1 MKVKICG
8 MTREKDIASALAAG
22 VDYLGFNF
30 IKQSPRCVDF
40 EWSIN
45 MAKKY
50 HLNRKFV
57 SLFNTSEEKKIKKL
71 EQILPESVL
80 QYYGDLP
87 FLTSLNRFY
96 PVNATLL
103 KQLKPNHSFNKC
115 KDKYLVDNM
124 DDRLGGTGKKFDWNL
139 LHSWPLDSCMI
150 AGGIDVEDVK
160 VLREKGLWG
169 VDLNSKLEISPG
181 VKCQVKLKQ
190 LATAINE

>member
-1 MKVKICG
+1 MKIKICG
-8 MTREKDIASALAAG
+8 MTREEDIVSALAAG
-22 VDYLGFNF
+22 IDFLGFNF
-30 IKQSPRCVDF
+30 IKESPRYVDF
-40 EWSIN
+40 EWSIG

-50 HLNRKFV
+50 HLDKKFV
-57 SLFNTSEEKKIKKL
+57 SLFNSSEEKKIKKI
-71 EQILPESVL
+71 EQIFPQSVL

-139 LHSWPLDSCMI
+139 LHSLPLDSCMI